1 MSKHA
6 FAPHKGVATVV
17 TSTVEQFAKVHVKIA
32 KKGIEAINVAKS
44 DAQVASVFA
53 GPRFKAKDLTVAQPR
68 SQGLASLQIF
78 MGHGSQGCQAQRV
91 CKIHIAGTRKL
102 TRLARPQAP
111 RQNS

>member
-1 MSKHA
+1 MT
-6 FAPHKGVATVV
+6 GTVK
-17 TSTVEQFAKVHVKIA
+17 QFAKVHVKVA
-32 KKGIEAINVAKS
+32 QKGIETVNVAQS

-102 TRLARPQAP
+102 TRLPRPQAP
-111 RQNS
+111 CQNSQNFFMPSP